1 MRREELIDLSTA
13 AFERAADRP
22 RAEGHDDPWP
32 DDLWPQ
38 EIVRLLRER
47 SRVGLAELG
56 EQDPNR

>member
-38 EIVRLLRER
+38 EIVRLRREQ
-47 SRVGLAELG
+47 SRAVIAALNMEGDT
-56 EQDPNR
+56 Q